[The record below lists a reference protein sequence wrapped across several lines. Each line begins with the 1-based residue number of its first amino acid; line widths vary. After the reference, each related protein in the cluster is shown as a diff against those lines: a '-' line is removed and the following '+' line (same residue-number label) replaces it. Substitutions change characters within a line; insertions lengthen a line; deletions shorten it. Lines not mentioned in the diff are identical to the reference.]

1 MPQTSA
7 ERRMERIRELMRQR
21 DELESEANILTHQ
34 LLSPGPNG
42 QPPAGLKDPLV
53 DQDGFPRGDIDLYEI
68 RRQRNRL
75 STINTDHKNIMKEIE
90 KELQVIYS
98 NHAANANSEIQ
109 TNSHLEEKDQ
119 KTQSTSNG
127 TMISHLSP
135 PPSNSENS
143 RTILIPFAIIDEI
156 LPNSPA
162 QVSGL
167 VDGDELIQFDSID
180 AKIQNPL
187 SYIPQI
193 VSKNANHPINLKI
206 RRNGVEMSIAL
217 TPQAWS
223 GRGLLGCH
231 LSPVG

>member
-1 MPQTSA
+1 MVAMCTNHIST
-7 ERRMERIRELMRQR
+7 MERIRELMRRR
-21 DELESEANILTHQ
+21 DELESEASLLTHQ

-42 QPPAGLKDPLV
+42 QPPAGLKDPLI
-53 DQDGFPRGDIDLYEI
+53 DQDGFPRGDIDIYEI

-75 STINTDHKNIMKEIE
+75 SVINTDHKNLMKEIE

-98 NHAANANSEIQ
+98 NYPSNE
-109 TNSHLEEKDQ
+109 
-119 KTQSTSNG
+119 TQATHSQDKEQIT
-127 TMISHLSP
+127 
-135 PPSNSENS
+135 PPSNSIGMMASPPPPPSPSNTS
-143 RTILIPFAIIDEI
+143 PIISISFAIIDEI

-162 QVSGL
+162 QMSGL

-180 AKIQNPL
+180 GKIQNPL
-187 SYIPQI
+187 SFIPQI

-206 RRNGVEMSIAL
+206 RRNGVEMPIIL
-217 TPQAWS
+217 IPQAWS